1 MRTPVQIGIVL
12 FDHMDILDFAGPYEI
27 FSLSVFAPQDVSRLL
42 MKDLPLHEKPFQV
55 TTISNTLDAVTAHN
69 GLTILPHLKLEDDHP
84 LFDLIIIPGGP
95 LKAIRQARKNRE
107 LLQWIAN
114 HAAAGRKIASVC
126 TGALILAE
134 AGILSGRKAT
144 TNAFALNHLEERYPD
159 VEVIHHVRFVDEGNI
174 ITSAGVSAGIDM
186 SLYLVSQ
193 WLGFD
198 GAQRTADTI
207 EYPHWNITTASSRPT

>member
-1 MRTPVQIGIVL
+1 MHEV
-12 FDHMDILDFAGPYEI
+12 
-27 FSLSVFAPQDVSRLL
+27 SLSFHPDKDRSVSKL
-42 MKDLPLHEKPFQV
+42 V
-55 TTISNTLDAVTAHN
+55 TTISNTLDTVTAHN
-69 GLTILPHLKLEDDHP
+69 GLKLVPDVKFGDDHP

-95 LKAIRQARKNRE
+95 LKAIRQGMKNRE

-114 HAAAGRKIASVC
+114 HAAADRKIASVC

-134 AGILSGRKAT
+134 AGLLSGRKAT
-144 TNAFALNHLEERYPD
+144 TNAFALHYLEECYPD

-174 ITSAGVSAGIDM
+174 ITSAGVSAGMDM

-193 WLGFD
+193 WLGLD

-207 EYPHWNITTASSRPT
+207 EYPHWNITTATASSGPSSIP